1 MPKELFNQTLKS
13 ALDASDRIATGVP
26 SQTACDNI
34 EFLDFIKSIF
44 NLTAEEVEFDNGD
57 LVANVYTYNHAKS
70 TKFIFYQIQDPNGYD
85 KTKDFTPYF
94 PDSDNIAID
103 FGDSIS
109 AGTWTLYLLYIILPT
124 P

>member
-13 ALDASDRIATGVP
+13 TIDASDRVAVGIP
-26 SQTACDNI
+26 SQTACDNV

-57 LVANVYTYNHAKS
+57 LSANVFTYNHDKG
-70 TKFIFYQIQDPNGYD
+70 TRFIFYNILDPNGYD

-94 PDSDNIAID
+94 PDNANIAID
-103 FGDSIS
+103 FGDPIS
-109 AGTWTLYLLYIILPT
+109 AGTWVLNLLYIILPAT
-124 P
+124 